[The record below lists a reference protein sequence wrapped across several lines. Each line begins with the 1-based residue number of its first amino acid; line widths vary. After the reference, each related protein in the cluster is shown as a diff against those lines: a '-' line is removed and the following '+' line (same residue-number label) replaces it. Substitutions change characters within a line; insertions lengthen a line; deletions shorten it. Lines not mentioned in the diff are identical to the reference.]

1 MPSRYNQPPT
11 EWDERMAYPEPI
23 APNSIAPR
31 PAINQQQGDL
41 WAAIA
46 AASAHLPEVKA
57 AMRIIDKALS
67 KPAPS
72 LAPAPATN
80 PPTASDKHLLH
91 ALHHGT
97 LVEPHHH
104 KRSASATAG
113 WVSFCYHR
121 RAFCYQNTRIL
132 PYYTRILPYSTGI
145 LPVFYTF
152 SKTDRILQNTSRTGT
167 PN

>member
-1 MPSRYNQPPT
+1 
-11 EWDERMAYPEPI
+11 MAYPEPI

-31 PAINQQQGDL
+31 PALNQQQGDH

-46 AASAHLPEVKA
+46 AASAHLPEVKD
-57 AMRIIDKALS
+57 AMRIIDEALS

-104 KRSASATAG
+104 KRSASATARGRDPTNQTHNLPTTATPMDTRAPHHRGGG
-113 WVSFCYHR
+113 WPPHG
-121 RAFCYQNTRIL
+121 A
-132 PYYTRILPYSTGI
+132 
-145 LPVFYTF
+145 
-152 SKTDRILQNTSRTGT
+152 ILQTNQPPTHQLTRPAPT
-167 PN
+167 PPTEYSEPPLGII